1 MREDKSEIEQEI
13 KDCNVK
19 IARIVHA
26 YPWIILVCYCML
38 LVASL
43 TVFIQV
49 VLIRQRREYFIVLTL
64 SCYIIQSCVNTT
76 LFAIYTSPNVVHD
89 EWIIVLLSLGQ
100 FLSMMA
106 HWLYSSQYLKTSKT
120 FPRQL

>member
-1 MREDKSEIEQEI
+1 MADKSEIEEEI
-13 KDCNVK
+13 RYWNEKEK
-19 IARIVHA
+19 RIIDA

-38 LVASL
+38 LVASV

-49 VLIRQRREYFIVLTL
+49 VLIRQRKEYFIVLTL
-64 SCYIIQSCVNTT
+64 FCYIFQSCVNTT
-76 LFAIYTSPNVVHD
+76 IFTLYDTQLTLRD
-89 EWIIVLLSLGQ
+89 GWIEFLLSLGR
-100 FLSMMA
+100 FLYMMA